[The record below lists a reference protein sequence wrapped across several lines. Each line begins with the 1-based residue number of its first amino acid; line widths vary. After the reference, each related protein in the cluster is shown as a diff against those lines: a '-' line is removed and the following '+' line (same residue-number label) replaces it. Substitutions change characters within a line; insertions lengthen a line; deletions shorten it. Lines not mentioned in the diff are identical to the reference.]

1 MNVQLI
7 SFSERGEA
15 LARRLAERLGGEVMR
30 CGQPESLQV
39 WTERRFHTAEG
50 LIFVGAAGIAVR
62 AIAPYVTSKA
72 QDPAVVVVD
81 ETGMFAISLL
91 SGHLGGANELAQRVA
106 ELCGA
111 TPVITT
117 ATDRNGVFAVDNWA
131 RMQDCTVRNP
141 HEIRRISAR
150 LLAGETI
157 KIRSDWPIAG
167 EIPKGIQL
175 TQGQDCDVLVSIHTA
190 KQDALQLV
198 PRIAV
203 LGVGCKKGTSQVAIE
218 AAFREICARDSLT
231 EEAFAM
237 VCSVDRKAGEP
248 GLLAFCQAHG
258 LSLQTYTAEQLQT
271 AVGDFSSS
279 AFVQQI
285 IGVDNVCER
294 SAVLGSG
301 GTLYRK
307 KQAGNGVTMAVALRP
322 FDPDW
327 RWRYE

>member
-15 LARRLAERLGGEVMR
+15 LARRLAARLGGEAMR
-30 CGQPESLQV
+30 CGRPESLQV
-39 WTERRFHTAEG
+39 WTERRFHTADG

-81 ETGMFAISLL
+81 ETGMFAVSLL

-117 ATDRNGVFAVDNWA
+117 ATDRNGVFAVDSWA
-131 RMQDCTVRNP
+131 RMQGCTVRNP

-157 KIRSDWPIAG
+157 KIRSDWPIAD

-175 TQGQDCDVLVSIHTA
+175 TQGQECDVLVSIHAA
-190 KQDALQLV
+190 KQDALHLV
-198 PRIAV
+198 PHIAV
-203 LGVGCKKGTSQVAIE
+203 LGVGCKKGTGQAAIE
-218 AAFREICARDSLT
+218 AAFRETCARDGLT
-231 EEAFAM
+231 EEAFVM
-237 VCSVDRKAGEP
+237 VCSVDRKAEEP

-258 LSLQTYTAEQLQT
+258 FPFRTYTAEQLQT
-271 AVGDFSSS
+271 AVGNFSSS

-307 KQAGNGVTMAVALRP
+307 KQAGNSVTMAVALKP